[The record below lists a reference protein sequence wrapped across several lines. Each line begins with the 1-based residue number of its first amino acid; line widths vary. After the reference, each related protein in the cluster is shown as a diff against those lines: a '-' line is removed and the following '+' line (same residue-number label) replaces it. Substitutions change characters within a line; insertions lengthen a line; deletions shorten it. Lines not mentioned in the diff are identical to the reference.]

1 MSGPRKCCPCPDCIT
16 FGDHFDKCDPSLEE
30 GGDCWY
36 YYPDCP
42 REWILATG
50 GSCPPTTTG
59 YAPPWSID
67 PDTGECIAT
76 QEHRPAWIP
85 QGEPHGWYWARS
97 LVPQYVGDGS
107 LYEISGNGEIW
118 CRAGWD
124 EKSNGAP
131 EGRTVTAYTIGE
143 LPNSKYRLLLNLEI
157 DGPNAGDCLILE
169 FYNSNPIE
177 ATPYL
182 RLISRVGGVETIV
195 KTVVL
200 GYTDAS
206 GGFRGGRIIIF
217 KYMADYSV
225 VCASMGTTD
234 LLSPLSYLCA
244 TEQTFEEAGASVPDG
259 VHAGLGNA
267 SGDSI
272 PVALDDF
279 VLYRLEYRTADPRG
293 LAYPSVL
300 SPPCFT
306 CSCLCDFVYL
316 SRTKST
322 STSRATADRTRR
334 RPIATRMGTR
344 PRPRSSTRRSRCIS
358 GTIAETP
365 GAAGSSISTA
375 SSVSFSCF
383 VQGPRSAAAA
393 CSLTL
398 SSTSPGTSSRIG
410 TRTRRRTTIRSR
422 VLAPGACRTTDR
434 PGRWRL
440 ARRHRLC
447 SPAADAGWAMEPS
460 TWRPVQHHEHGIQR
474 RLETVHRGEARRLL
488 REDAKIASASA
499 SPGRTN
505 EHSRAPASRRD

>member
-316 SRTKST
+316 FPNKINLHITGHCRPHPPST
-322 STSRATADRTRR
+322 DCDPYGDPPTA
-334 RPIATRMGTR
+334 PIIDETFTLYKRDDCGNTW
-344 PRPRSSTRRSRCIS
+344 SSGLVDFNGVEC
-358 GTIAETP
+358 EFQLLCP
-365 GAAGSSISTA
+365 GAPKCGGGLFIDIIQYQSGDIITDWHEDPPENDYTITCTGAWCLPHYGQTWTMEIGTAA
-375 SSVSFSCF
+375 SSLF
-383 VQGPRSAAAA
+383 
-393 CSLTL
+393 
-398 SSTSPGTSSRIG
+398 PGCRCGMGDG
-410 TRTRRRTTIRSR
+410 TFY
-422 VLAPGACRTTDR
+422 LEA
-434 PGRWRL
+434 
-440 ARRHRLC
+440 
-447 SPAADAGWAMEPS
+447 SPAS
-460 TWRPVQHHEHGIQR
+460 
-474 RLETVHRGEARRLL
+474 
-488 REDAKIASASA
+488 
-499 SPGRTN
+499 
-505 EHSRAPASRRD
+505 